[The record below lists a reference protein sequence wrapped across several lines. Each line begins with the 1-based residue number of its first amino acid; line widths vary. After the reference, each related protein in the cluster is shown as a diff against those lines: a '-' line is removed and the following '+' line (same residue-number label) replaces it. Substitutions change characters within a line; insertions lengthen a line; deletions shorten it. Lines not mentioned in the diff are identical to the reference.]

1 MSPGKKKKR
10 PAKGSFL
17 TRILGGGKSGRGQG
31 GKAKGAAGNGKAGR
45 AGSVSSPSGR
55 ADGGDKGTSAKAR
68 ALTPLE
74 RSISEIKQMAKVG
87 ESDPQRLA
95 MLLSNLLAGEQAKR
109 QHDQQQ
115 FDEMVSGLLDQR
127 EGGDEDAG

>member
-10 PAKGSFL
+10 PTKGSFL
-17 TRILGGGKSGRGQG
+17 TRLLGSDKGK
-31 GKAKGAAGNGKAGR
+31 AAGNGARKPR
-45 AGSVSSPSGR
+45 AARANGKPSR
-55 ADGGDKGTSAKAR
+55 AAANKPGAAEGDAAPKAR

-74 RSISEIKQMAKVG
+74 RSIQEIKQMAKVG

-109 QHDQQQ
+109 QQDQQS
-115 FDEMVSGLLDQR
+115 FDEMISDLVDRR
-127 EGGDEDAG
+127 EGEEDG

>member
-1 MSPGKKKKR
+1 MSPDRKKKR

-17 TRILGGGKSGRGQG
+17 NRLLG

-45 AGSVSSPSGR
+45 SGKS
-55 ADGGDKGTSAKAR
+55 AASGTSGAGDSQAQARAR

-87 ESDPQRLA
+87 ESDPERLA
-95 MLLSNLLAGEQAKR
+95 MLLSTLLAGEQAKR

-115 FDEMVSGLLDQR
+115 LDEMVSDLLDKR
-127 EGGDEDAG
+127 DPEEGEPV